1 MAHIVTAPLVVA
13 KQEDGSDVYLYQGVE
28 VPESLSSSEVKRLR
42 DGGFIEKVKAEQ
54 PDPSIDE
61 EPFKGVSVADLKA
74 EIAKR
79 NEGREDDKKIVPVEP
94 GNRPEIVAALVA
106 DDETS
111 KQ

>member
-1 MAHIVTAPLVVA
+1 MRRQLFGKQRTAHTD
-13 KQEDGSDVYLYQGVE
+13 Q
-28 VPESLSSSEVKRLR
+28 
-42 DGGFIEKVKAEQ
+42 
-54 PDPSIDE
+54 
-61 EPFKGVSVADLKA
+61 
-74 EIAKR
+74 R